1 MAIKLYKPTT
11 PARRKASV
19 STMPKS
25 SGKPAKLPKR
35 LLGGTTKR
43 QGRSSTGGITV
54 RRRGAGAK
62 RQVRVVDLAQAK
74 EVPATVEAI
83 HYDPNRTA
91 RLALLKYVDGDR
103 RFVLAEQTMKIGQK
117 IAVGGKAPL
126 KTGNRLP
133 LRRIPA
139 GTAVFNVQQRPE
151 GSGTFVRSA
160 GSSATVTG
168 QERGQTLVKMPSGE
182 VRRIPGDCLATM
194 GQASNRE
201 HENVR
206 IGKAGRSRHMGHRP
220 KVRGKAM
227 NPVDH
232 PHGGGEGQQPIGLK
246 GPKTPSGLYTLGRKT
261 RKKGRAIR
269 RAKRIVRDR
278 QR

>member
-11 PARRKASV
+11 PARRKTSV
-19 STMPKS
+19 STLPKS
-25 SGKPAKLPKR
+25 SRGAKLPKR
-35 LLGGTTKR
+35 LVGGTTKR
-43 QGRSSTGGITV
+43 QGRASSGRITV

-62 RQVRVVDLAQAK
+62 RQIRVVDLAQTK
-74 EVPATVEAI
+74 EVAATVGGI

-91 RLALLKYVDGDR
+91 RLALLKYADGDQR
-103 RFVLAEQTMKIGQK
+103 LVLAEQKMKTGQK
-117 IAVGGKAPL
+117 IETGPKAAL
-126 KTGNRLP
+126 RTGNRLP

-139 GTAVFNVQQRPE
+139 GTAVFNVQQQPGTE
-151 GSGTFVRSA
+151 STFVRSA

-168 QERGQTLVKMPSGE
+168 QEKGNTLVKLPSGE
-182 VRRIPGDCLATM
+182 VRRIAGESLATV

-206 IGKAGRSRHMGHRP
+206 IGKAGRKRHMGFRP

-261 RKKGRAIR
+261 RKKGRAAR
-269 RAKRIVRDR
+269 RAAKIVREK
-278 QR
+278 

>member
-11 PARRKASV
+11 PGRRKTSV
-19 STMPKS
+19 STLPKA
-25 SGKPAKLPKR
+25 GKLPKR
-35 LLGGTTKR
+35 LVGGTTKR
-43 QGRSSTGGITV
+43 QGRASTGRITV

-62 RQVRVVDLAQAK
+62 RRIRTVDLAQTK
-74 EVPATVEAI
+74 EVPAVVAGV

-91 RLALLKYVDGDR
+91 RLALLKYVDGDQR
-103 RFVLAEQTMKIGQK
+103 LVLAEQKMKQGQK
-117 IAVGGKAPL
+117 VETGPKAAF
-126 KTGNRLP
+126 KVGNRMP

-139 GTAVFNVQQRPE
+139 GTAVFNLQQRPGGE
-151 GSGTFVRSA
+151 STFVRAA
-160 GSSATVTG
+160 GSAATVTG
-168 QERGQTLVKMPSGE
+168 QEKGDTLVKLPSGE
-182 VRRIPGDCLATM
+182 VRRIDGEALATV

-206 IGKAGRSRHMGHRP
+206 IGKAGRKRHMGFRP

-261 RKKGRAIR
+261 RKKSRAAR
-269 RAKRIVRDR
+269 RAKRIVREK
-278 QR
+278 